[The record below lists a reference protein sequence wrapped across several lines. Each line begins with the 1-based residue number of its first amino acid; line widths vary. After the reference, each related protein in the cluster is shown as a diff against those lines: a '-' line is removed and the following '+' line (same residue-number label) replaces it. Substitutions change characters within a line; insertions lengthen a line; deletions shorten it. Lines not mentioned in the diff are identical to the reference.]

1 MRFLTG
7 SHLRAAMLSTTLV
20 LGVSLAPAVAQDNTD
35 VTIPLE
41 VDAATLDP
49 RLQRDTTAFRL
60 TDIIYSGLV
69 TFDADF
75 LPQPDL
81 AKSWEQPDPKT
92 VVFHLREDAV
102 FHDGTPVTAE
112 DVVFTFTSIKD
123 PELKSR
129 YAQFFAPVESIVAV
143 DTHTVQFNLSEP
155 YAPLFSYLDLGI
167 VSKAYAES
175 GADTGNAP
183 MGSGPYKIE
192 KWEKGVTIDLAA
204 FDKYYGG
211 EAYVKKIHS
220 PIVTDYAARAQA
232 LEAGDAD
239 IVMSNLNPQDVIR
252 LEGNPDFAHSAMPS
266 MTFNYLNFNTADPIL
281 KDPAVRRAVA
291 KLIDAKTINDAI
303 LGGIDTL
310 ANSII
315 LPGFKWVDTSDV
327 QQFAFDIEAAKAELD
342 ALGWKVGPDGVRV
355 KDGQRL
361 TIKLS
366 TNSGIRGQIVEYLQ
380 NVFQQAGIEAKT
392 AIADYATF
400 IAGVYDGSYGI
411 AMISM
416 NNIADPDRAI
426 YLQLHSGA
434 PLNWGKYSNPELDA
448 AAEAGRS
455 AATVEERAAAYKK
468 AAQIIAE
475 DVPYYIL
482 TYVRQDNFA
491 NKDFS
496 WFEGDARGNLRSL
509 VRGPKK

>member
-1 MRFLTG
+1 MKLLTG
-7 SHLRAAMLSTTLV
+7 KCLRAATLSV
-20 LGVSLAPAVAQDNTD
+20 AFILGAPAVPAVAQDKTN

-41 VDAATLDP
+41 VDAFTLDP
-49 RLQRDTTAFRL
+49 RVQRDTTAFRL

-81 AKSWEQPDPKT
+81 AKSWEQPDAKT

-102 FHDGTPVTAE
+102 FHDGTPLTAD
-112 DVVFTFTSIKD
+112 DVVFTFTSLKN

-129 YAQFFAPVESIVAV
+129 YAQFFAPVESVVAV
-143 DTHTVQFNLSEP
+143 DKHTVQFNLSAP

-167 VSKAYAES
+167 VPKAYAES
-175 GADTGNAP
+175 GADIGSAP
-183 MGSGPYKIE
+183 VGSGPYKIE

-211 EAYVKKIHS
+211 EAFVKKIHA
-220 PIVTDYAARAQA
+220 PIVTDFAARAQA

-239 IVMSNLNPQDVIR
+239 IVMSNLNPQDINR
-252 LEGNPDFAHSAMPS
+252 LEANTAFAHKSMPS

-281 KDPAVRRAVA
+281 KDPAVRRALA
-291 KLIDAKTINDAI
+291 KLVDAKTINDAI

-310 ANSII
+310 ATGII
-315 LPGFKWVDTSDV
+315 LPGFKWAYTTDV
-327 QQFAFDIEAAKAELD
+327 QQIGFDMEAAKAELD

-361 TIKLS
+361 SIKLS
-366 TNSGIRGQIVEYLQ
+366 TNSGVRGQIVEYIQ
-380 NVFQQAGIEAKT
+380 NVFQQAGIDAT
-392 AIADYATF
+392 TNVADYATF

-411 AMISM
+411 AMMSM
-416 NNIADPDRAI
+416 NNIADPDRSI

-455 AATVEERAAAYKK
+455 AATVAERAAAYKT
-468 AAQIIAE
+468 AANIIAN

-482 TYVRQDNFA
+482 TYVRQDSFA